1 MSKWIEEKDGRIIT
15 TIADM
20 EECSY
25 MYNEICCNDKSEL
38 CRGYPRKEKCTECP
52 LFEKEEGLEDE

>member
-1 MSKWIEEKDGRIIT
+1 MSKWIEEKDGRTIT

-25 MYNEICCNDKSEL
+25 MYNDNRCNDKSER
-38 CRGYPRKEKCTECP
+38 RGEFPRWEDCTECP